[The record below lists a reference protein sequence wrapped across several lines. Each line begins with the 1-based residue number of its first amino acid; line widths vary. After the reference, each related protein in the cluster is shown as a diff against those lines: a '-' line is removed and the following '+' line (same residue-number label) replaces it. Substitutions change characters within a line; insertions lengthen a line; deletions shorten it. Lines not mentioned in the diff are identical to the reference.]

1 MLLLYQEKDGIYI
14 VYIFVKMSI
23 KVNQYSSRNLDAKT
37 TEALKSVMNT
47 LEKQTEHVREVT
59 VLSNFSIDTSNTL
72 KYGQLVT
79 QGLVVQ
85 VKPSYSMSSEDMS
98 WFHPNIGAGRSLF
111 SIDQPLSKSVLQSV
125 VFENDNCSVGEYL
138 TTTPDEF
145 GSSEVSHNLVV
156 DSSPNFSSMYS
167 SFLNSGFTAGE
178 VQAQWKSNGR
188 QESTHLRQRSV
199 ASFVKSD
206 PMYSDITNDILSD
219 MQSIYF
225 TNNVVKQKD
234 GKLLMKSSALGG
246 YRQYDLTSKTR
257 MFYPATLG
265 TSSNYYKWSSMKAQN
280 VNRISE
286 TCSWVANQ
294 IPFNT
299 QVMTPPSLKG
309 AEIRTMEDSY
319 EMTGLTSLVM
329 RLNHLSN
336 DASIVDKMAPADVLS
351 LTPEHTVD
359 SISAP
364 IDSGHEVFQKLMAN
378 LVSIQQTCPEFQ
390 LLNPKFVKG
399 GRLSLPLDVYK
410 QIV

>member
-1 MLLLYQEKDGIYI
+1 
-14 VYIFVKMSI
+14 MSI

-37 TEALKSVMNT
+37 TEALGSIMET
-47 LEKQTEHVREVT
+47 LEKQAEQVKEVT

-72 KYGQLVT
+72 KYGQLIT

-85 VKPSYSMSSEDMS
+85 VNPSYSMSSEDMS

-111 SIDQPLSKSVLQSV
+111 NIDQPLSKSMLQSV

-145 GSSEVSHNLVV
+145 GSSEVSHHLVV
-156 DSSPNFSSMYS
+156 DTAPNFKSMYLN
-167 SFLNSGFTAGE
+167 FLNNGLTAGE
-178 VQAQWKSNGR
+178 VQTQWKSNGR

-199 ASFVKSD
+199 ASVVKSD

-219 MQSIYF
+219 MKSIYF

-246 YRQYDLTSKTR
+246 YRQYDLTNKTR

-280 VNRISE
+280 VNRIAE
-286 TCSWVANQ
+286 TCSWSAKQ

-336 DASIVDKMAPADVLS
+336 DTSIVDKMAPADVLS
-351 LTPEHTVD
+351 LTPEHKVD

-378 LVSIQQTCPEFQ
+378 LVTIQQNCPEFQ

-399 GRLSLPLDVYK
+399 GRLSLPLNVYK

>member
-1 MLLLYQEKDGIYI
+1 
-14 VYIFVKMSI
+14 MSI

-37 TEALKSVMNT
+37 TEALGSIMET
-47 LEKQTEHVREVT
+47 LEKQAEQVKEVT
-59 VLSNFSIDTSNTL
+59 VLSNFSIDTGNTL

-85 VKPSYSMSSEDMS
+85 VEPNYAMSPEDMS

-111 SIDQPLSKSVLQSV
+111 SIDQPLSKSMLQSV

-145 GSSEVSHNLVV
+145 GSSEVSHHLVV
-156 DSSPNFSSMYS
+156 DTAPNFKSMYL
-167 SFLNSGFTAGE
+167 SFLNSGLTAGE
-178 VQAQWKSNGR
+178 IQAQWKSNGR

-199 ASFVKSD
+199 ASVVKSD

-219 MQSIYF
+219 IKSIYF

-246 YRQYDLTSKTR
+246 YRQYDLTNKTR

-286 TCSWVANQ
+286 TCSWSAEQ

-309 AEIRTMEDSY
+309 ADIRTMEDSY

-336 DASIVDKMAPADVLS
+336 DTSIVDKMAPADVLS
-351 LTPEHTVD
+351 LTPEHKVD

-378 LVSIQQTCPEFQ
+378 LVTIQQTCPEFQ

-399 GRLSLPLDVYK
+399 GRLSLPLNVYK

>member
-1 MLLLYQEKDGIYI
+1 
-14 VYIFVKMSI
+14 MSI

-37 TEALKSVMNT
+37 TEALGSVMET
-47 LEKQTEHVREVT
+47 LEKQAEQVKEVT
-59 VLSNFSIDTSNTL
+59 VLSNFSIDTGNTL
-72 KYGQLVT
+72 RYGQLVT

-85 VKPSYSMSSEDMS
+85 VEPNYTMSPEDMS

-111 SIDQPLSKSVLQSV
+111 SIDQPLSKSMLQSV

-145 GSSEVSHNLVV
+145 GSSEVSHHLVV
-156 DSSPNFSSMYS
+156 DTAPNFKSMYL
-167 SFLNSGFTAGE
+167 SFLNSGLTAGE
-178 VQAQWKSNGR
+178 IQAQWKSNGR

-199 ASFVKSD
+199 ASVVKSD

-219 MQSIYF
+219 IQSIYF

-286 TCSWVANQ
+286 TCSWSANQ

>member
-1 MLLLYQEKDGIYI
+1 
-14 VYIFVKMSI
+14 MSI
-23 KVNQYSSRNLDAKT
+23 KVNQYEASNFDAGT
-37 TEALKSVMNT
+37 TVALKSVMDT
-47 LEKQTEHVREVT
+47 LEKQAEHVEEIM
-59 VLSNFSIDTSNTL
+59 VLSNFSKDSHNTL

-79 QGLVVQ
+79 QGLVVR
-85 VKPSYSMSSEDMS
+85 VKPSYVMSSEDMS

-111 SIDQPLSKSVLQSV
+111 SIDQPLSKSALQSV

-145 GSSEVSHNLVV
+145 GSSEVSHHLVV
-156 DSSPNFSSMYS
+156 DSAPDFSSMYS
-167 SFLNSGFTAGE
+167 SFLNSGLTAGE
-178 VQAQWKSNGR
+178 IQAQWKSNGR
-188 QESTHLRQRSV
+188 QESTHLRHRSISNV
-199 ASFVKSD
+199 VKSD

-246 YRQYDLTSKTR
+246 YRQYDLTNKTR

-286 TCSWVANQ
+286 TCSWSAEQ

-309 AEIRTMEDSY
+309 AAIRTMEDSY

-329 RLNHLSN
+329 RLSHLSN

-351 LTPEHTVD
+351 LTPEHNVE

>member
-1 MLLLYQEKDGIYI
+1 
-14 VYIFVKMSI
+14 MSI
-23 KVNQYSSRNLDAKT
+23 KINQYEASNLDAKT
-37 TEALKSVMNT
+37 TEALRSVMET
-47 LEKQTEHVREVT
+47 LEKQAEHVKEVT

-85 VKPSYSMSSEDMS
+85 VNPSYSMSSEDMS

-145 GSSEVSHNLVV
+145 GSSEVSHHLVV
-156 DSSPNFSSMYS
+156 DSAPDFSSMYS
-167 SFLNSGFTAGE
+167 SFLNSGLTAGE
-178 VQAQWKSNGR
+178 IQAQWKSNGR
-188 QESTHLRQRSV
+188 QESTHLRHRSISNV
-199 ASFVKSD
+199 VKSD

-246 YRQYDLTSKTR
+246 YRQYDLTNKTR

-286 TCSWVANQ
+286 TCSWSAEQ

-309 AEIRTMEDSY
+309 AAIRTMEDSY

-329 RLNHLSN
+329 RLSHLSN

-351 LTPEHTVD
+351 LTPEHNVE

>member
-1 MLLLYQEKDGIYI
+1 
-14 VYIFVKMSI
+14 MSI
-23 KVNQYSSRNLDAKT
+23 KVNKYEASNFDAKT
-37 TEALKSVMNT
+37 KEALKSVMET
-47 LEKQTEHVREVT
+47 LEKQAEHVEEVT

-72 KYGQLVT
+72 KYGQEIT

-85 VKPSYSMSSEDMS
+85 VNSNYVMSSADMS

-111 SIDQPLSKSVLQSV
+111 SLDNPLSKSVLQSV
-125 VFENDNCSVGEYL
+125 VFENVNCSVGEYL

-145 GSSEVSHNLVV
+145 GSSEVGHHLVV
-156 DSSPNFSSMYS
+156 DSAPNFSSMYS

-188 QESTHLRQRSV
+188 QESTHLRIRSV
-199 ASFVKSD
+199 ASVVSSA
-206 PMYSDITNDILSD
+206 PLYSDTTNDILSD
-219 MQSIYF
+219 MTSIYF

-234 GKLLMKSSALGG
+234 GQLLMKSSVLGG
-246 YRQYDLTSKTR
+246 YRQYDVLSQTR

-265 TSSNYYKWSSMKAQN
+265 TSSSYYKWDAMKAQN
-280 VNRISE
+280 VSRIAE
-286 TCSWVANQ
+286 TCSWSAEQ

-299 QVMTPPSLKG
+299 QVMTPPALKG
-309 AEIRTMEDSY
+309 KAIRTMEDSY

-336 DASIVDKMAPADVLS
+336 DASIVDKMAPADVFS
-351 LTPEHTVD
+351 LTPEQSVE

-378 LVSIQQTCPEFQ
+378 IVSIQQTCPDFQ

-399 GRLSLPLDVYK
+399 GRLSLPLNVYK

>member
-14 VYIFVKMSI
+14 LNIFVKMSI
-23 KVNQYSSRNLDAKT
+23 KVNKYEASNFDAKT
-37 TEALKSVMNT
+37 TEALGLVMST
-47 LEKQTEHVREVT
+47 LEKQVEHVKEVT
-59 VLSNFSIDTSNTL
+59 VLSNFSIDKSNTL

-79 QGLVVQ
+79 KGLVVR
-85 VKPSYSMSSEDMS
+85 VKPSYAMSSEDMS

-111 SIDQPLSKSVLQSV
+111 GIEQPLSKSVLQSV
-125 VFENDNCSVGEYL
+125 VFENDNSSVGEYL

-145 GSSEVSHNLVV
+145 GSSEVSHHIVV
-156 DSSPNFSSMYS
+156 DSAPNFSSMYS

-188 QESTHLRQRSV
+188 QESTHLRHRSV
-199 ASFVKSD
+199 DSLVTSA
-206 PMYSDITNDILSD
+206 PLYSDTTNDILSD

-225 TNNVVKQKD
+225 TNDVVKQKD
-234 GKLLMKSSALGG
+234 DKLLMKSTVLGG

-257 MFYPATLG
+257 MFYPASLG
-265 TSSNYYKWSSMKAQN
+265 TSSNYYKWDAMKTQN
-280 VNRISE
+280 VDRIAE
-286 TCSWVANQ
+286 TCSWSAEQ

-299 QVMTPPSLKG
+299 QVMTPPAIKG
-309 AEIRTMEDSY
+309 AAIRTMEDSY

-329 RLNHLSN
+329 RLNHLSG
-336 DASIVDKMAPADVLS
+336 DASIVDKMAPADVLL
-351 LTPEHTVD
+351 LTPEHNVE

-378 LVSIQQTCPEFQ
+378 LVSIQKICPEFK

-399 GRLSLPLDVYK
+399 GRLSLPLNVYK

>member
-1 MLLLYQEKDGIYI
+1 
-14 VYIFVKMSI
+14 MSI
-23 KVNQYSSRNLDAKT
+23 KLIQYEASNFDAKT
-37 TEALKSVMNT
+37 TEALGLVMQI
-47 LEKQTEHVREVT
+47 LKKQSELVEEVT
-59 VLSNFSIDTSNTL
+59 VLSNFSIDSCSTL

-79 QGLVVQ
+79 QGLVVK
-85 VKPSYSMSSEDMS
+85 VKPSYAMSKEDMS

-111 SIDQPLSKSVLQSV
+111 SLKEPLSQSVLQSV
-125 VFENDNCSVGEYL
+125 EFENVNCSVGEYL
-138 TTTPDEF
+138 STTPDEF
-145 GSSEVSHNLVV
+145 GSSEVSHHLVV
-156 DSSPNFSSMYS
+156 DSAPNFSSMYS

-188 QESTHLRQRSV
+188 QESTHLRNRSV
-199 ASFVKSD
+199 AGVVNSD
-206 PMYSDITNDILSD
+206 PMYSDTTSDILTDMHSIFFTND
-219 MQSIYF
+219 
-225 TNNVVKQKD
+225 VVKQKD
-234 GKLLMKSSALGG
+234 GELLMKSSALGG
-246 YRQYDLTSKTR
+246 FRQYDLTSKTR

-265 TSSNYYKWSSMKAQN
+265 TSSNYYKWDAMKTQN
-280 VNRISE
+280 VNRIAA
-286 TCSWVANQ
+286 TCSWSADQ
-294 IPFNT
+294 EIPFNT
-299 QVMTPPSLKG
+299 QVMTPPALKG

-336 DASIVDKMAPADVLS
+336 DAAIIDKMAPADVLS
-351 LTPEHTVD
+351 LTPEHNVD

-399 GRLSLPLDVYK
+399 GRLSLPLNVYK